1 MPTVL
6 CVDDFTKGLSD
17 RIELLREEGYEVLAA
32 ADRAT
37 ALELAAD
44 TAVDAVILNCHREP
58 DNSALVT
65 ALRILQPRVAV
76 IMFSGYCGIPCNQL
90 KLADACFQK
99 SEAVTSLMTILR
111 SVLCQSRYG
120 LGRVIS
126 A

>member
-6 CVDDFTKGLSD
+6 CVDDFTKGLSEA
-17 RIELLREEGYEVLAA
+17 IELLREEGYEVLAA

-37 ALELAAD
+37 ALELAAN
-44 TAVDAVILNCHREP
+44 TPVDAIILNCHRET

-76 IMFSGYCGIPCNQL
+76 IMFSGYCGVPCDQL

-99 SEAVTSLMTILR
+99 GEASTGLMPTLR
-111 SVLCQSRYG
+111 SVLCQSRHG
-120 LGRVIS
+120 LCRVIP

>member
-6 CVDDFTKGLSD
+6 CVDDFTKVFVRRHRAAARRRVRS
-17 RIELLREEGYEVLAA
+17 LAA

-37 ALELAAD
+37 ALEFAAD
-44 TAVDAVILNCHREP
+44 TPMDAVILNCHREP

-99 SEAVTSLMTILR
+99 GEASTSLMPILR
-111 SVLCQSRYG
+111 SMLCQSRYG
-120 LGRVIS
+120 LGRVIP